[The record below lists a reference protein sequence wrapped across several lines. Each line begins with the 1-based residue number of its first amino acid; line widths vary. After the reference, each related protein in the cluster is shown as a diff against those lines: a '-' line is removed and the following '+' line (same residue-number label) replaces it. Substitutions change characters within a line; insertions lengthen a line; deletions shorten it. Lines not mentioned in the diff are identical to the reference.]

1 MSGAFYMWK
10 TNEKGFTD
18 NVSEAQAGNRLDR
31 WAGVSANIL
40 AKGRQKTSPAFA
52 GDFLF
57 INIIYNTKPCFFFF
71 VDTS

>member
-1 MSGAFYMWK
+1 MLGAFYMWK

-52 GDFLF
+52 GDF
-57 INIIYNTKPCFFFF
+57 
-71 VDTS
+71 

>member
-40 AKGRQKTSPAFA
+40 AKGRQKTSP
-52 GDFLF
+52 FLSLLLF
-57 INIIYNTKPCFFFF
+57 GKNVYFQIKRS
-71 VDTS
+71 V